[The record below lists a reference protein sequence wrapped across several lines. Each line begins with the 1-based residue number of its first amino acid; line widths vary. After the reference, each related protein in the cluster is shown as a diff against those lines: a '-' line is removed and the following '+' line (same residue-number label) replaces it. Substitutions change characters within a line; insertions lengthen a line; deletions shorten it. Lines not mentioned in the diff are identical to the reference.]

1 MKTIAL
7 ILAAGSGIRFG
18 GNVPKQFR
26 LIHNRPLLSWT
37 VTQFEKAVKIDE
49 IILVVAEPFLLY
61 TGEKVVDP
69 YSFRKVR
76 KIVVGGATRQQST
89 YNGLKSL
96 PVSTS
101 YVAVHDGARPVIHP
115 ADIDRVVESAQKD
128 RAAILA
134 RPVSDTI
141 KRVEADFIISTLD
154 RRKLY
159 HAETPQ
165 VFQYDLL
172 MSAFEK
178 AGSDSG
184 ATDEASLVESLGF
197 KVKAVI
203 PSKPN
208 VKVTT
213 EENLKYAALLLEE
226 YQ

>member
-7 ILAAGSGIRFG
+7 IVAAGSGIRFG
-18 GNVPKQFR
+18 GNIPKQFR
-26 LIHNRPLLSWT
+26 LINDRPLLSWT
-37 VTQFEKAVKIDE
+37 VTQFERAAKIDE
-49 IILVVAEPFLLY
+49 IILVVAEAFLLY
-61 TGEKVVDP
+61 AGEKVVDP
-69 YSFRKVR
+69 YSFRKLR
-76 KIVVGGATRQQST
+76 KIVIGGATRQEST

-101 YVAVHDGARPVIHP
+101 FVAVHDGARPVIHHS
-115 ADIDRVVESAQKD
+115 DIDRVVESAQKN

-141 KRVEADFIISTLD
+141 KRIEADFIISTLD
-154 RRKLY
+154 RSRLY

-178 AGSDSG
+178 AGGDNIV
-184 ATDEASLVESLGF
+184 TDEASLVEALGF

-203 PSKPN
+203 PEKPN
-208 VKVTT
+208 IKITT
-213 EENLKYAALLLEE
+213 EDDLKYASLLLEE